1 MIHSNLTEAH
11 SLQPASNEPDG
22 HLLILHTIDDIEL
35 FPAVALESILAV
47 TGAVA
52 GSFFVWDE
60 AEKGLVLKSAQGPY
74 RDRVPQ
80 SQVRLRDG
88 ILGWVGVQGASVLV
102 KDIAGDERFHSV
114 KRSGQYRSSSFI
126 SIPLSWNNQLL
137 GVVNITERGNL
148 AAFSEQEY
156 KTARSFAA
164 HIAVAYHRLKKS
176 ARVKRENEDFQQA
189 VFVLKRQLKDQEPLA
204 SVGKLALNLTHELNN
219 PLDAIRRYVNLSLE
233 QSLEHTLTREYLL
246 KAKGGIRRA
255 IRVIRHLMHYAAAHK
270 PAFKTVETHEIIKK
284 SLDFISQ
291 DSRFKTIIIEKR
303 LCDIPSKVLD
313 HGLQLVL
320 QNLYENACHA
330 MKGEGV
336 MTIETQRERD
346 QIVIRVE
353 DTGHGIS
360 EENRPRLFEPFFST
374 KNHGEGIGL
383 GLSICKEVMERSGG
397 TMGCENVT
405 PQGTRF
411 VITLPCQDKGDYIS

>member
-1 MIHSNLTEAH
+1 MLHSNLKEAH
-11 SLQPASNEPDG
+11 SLQPVSNEVDG
-22 HLLILHTIDDIEL
+22 YLLILHTIDDIEL

-52 GSFFVWDE
+52 GSFFVWNE
-60 AEKGLVLKSAQGPY
+60 TEKGLVLKSAQGPY

-88 ILGWVGVQGASVLV
+88 ILGWVGVQGSSVLV
-102 KDIAGDERFHSV
+102 KDIAGDERFHSF
-114 KRSGQYRSSSFI
+114 KRSGQYRSSSFM

-148 AAFSEQEY
+148 AAFSEEDY

-176 ARVKRENEDFQQA
+176 SRIKKENEDFYQTA
-189 VFVLKRQLKDQEPLA
+189 LILKRQLKEQQPLV

-270 PAFKTVETHEIIKK
+270 PAFKTVEIHEIIKK
-284 SLDFISQ
+284 SLDSISQ
-291 DSRFKTIIIEKR
+291 DSRFKAIKIEKR
-303 LCDIPSKVLD
+303 LCDIPSRVLD
-313 HGLQLVL
+313 HGLHLVL

-330 MKGEGV
+330 MKDEGV
-336 MTIETQRERD
+336 LTVETRREQD
-346 QIVIRVE
+346 QIVIRVA
-353 DTGHGIS
+353 DTGHGVS
-360 EENRPRLFEPFFST
+360 EEIRSRLFEPFFST
-374 KNHGEGIGL
+374 KNHDEGIGM
-383 GLSICKEVMERSGG
+383 GLSICKEVVERSGG
-397 TMGCENVT
+397 TMGCESIS
-405 PQGTRF
+405 PRGTCF
-411 VITLPCQDKGDYIS
+411 VITLPCAGRGEL